1 MTNVHGS
8 PDRRWWRV
16 PRTRGL
22 VTGGLLVLLG
32 VWGGLAIFIGPYLGY
47 GFTPN
52 TPWTF
57 TWGRFWLEI
66 LPAAAT
72 VLGGLALL
80 GTANRFTGSW
90 GGWLAAAGGA
100 WFVVGGTFSQFW
112 NGGANQ
118 AGVPT
123 GSTLSQVAQ
132 TIGLFLGLGVVVLFL
147 AAVALTRFGIEPKR
161 AAPEAER
168 VDAYPEEPAP
178 AEPAADE
185 TTGPVA
191 DEPAA
196 EEPTGRRRTRL
207 RRARHERESRQ

>member
-1 MTNVHGS
+1 MTDVHGS

-22 VTGGLLVLLG
+22 ATGILLVLLG

-72 VLGGLALL
+72 VLGGLVLL
-80 GTANRFTGSW
+80 GTANRITGSW

-112 NGGANQ
+112 NGGVNQ
-118 AGVPT
+118 AGAPT
-123 GSTLSQVAQ
+123 GNTLSQVAQ

-147 AAVALTRFGIEPKR
+147 ATVALTRFGLEPKR
-161 AAPEAER
+161 GAEPERLAT
-168 VDAYPEEPAP
+168 YPEEPAP
-178 AEPAADE
+178 AQAVTDE
-185 TTGPVA
+185 TTGPGG
-191 DEPAA
+191 DEPTV
-196 EEPTGRRRTRL
+196 EERTGRGRMRL
-207 RRARHERESRQ
+207 RRARHEREPHR